1 MRSLTIV
8 ETTIRQDAEGR
19 YSLNDLH
26 RAAGGA
32 QKHQPRYFLA
42 NSQAKE
48 LISELVSES
57 DSGNPLSVQ
66 RGGKGQGTYV
76 CKELVYAYAMWISPA
91 FMLKVI
97 RAYDAAQ
104 ISVQSAWEQLR
115 ALEKED
121 AASFARASIGG
132 RFMAERRHAL
142 PAIKDRRDKL
152 SRLLQ
157 PSLQFH

>member
-1 MRSLTIV
+1 MQPLIII

-26 RAAGGA
+26 RAAGGEVRHRPGIWL
-32 QKHQPRYFLA
+32 QNDQT
-42 NSQAKE
+42 QA
-48 LISELVSES
+48 LVSEIEKDGIPS
-57 DSGNPLSVQ
+57 IF
-66 RGGKGQGTYV
+66 KKQGLGTFV

-104 ISVQSAWEQLR
+104 TSVESAWEQLR
-115 ALEKED
+115 LLEKED

-132 RFMAERRHAL
+132 KFMVERRHAL
-142 PAIKDRRDKL
+142 PAIKQKRDSL
-152 SRLLQ
+152 NRLLQ
-157 PSLQFH
+157 PSLKFH

>member
-1 MRSLTIV
+1 MHPLTII

-26 RAAGGA
+26 KAAGGK
-32 QKHQPRYFLA
+32 QRHQPRYFLA

-48 LISELVSES
+48 LIAELASEG
-57 DSGNPLSVQ
+57 DSGNPLSVH
-66 RGGKGQGTYV
+66 RGGQRQGTFV

-104 ISVQSAWEQLR
+104 TSIESAWEQMRL
-115 ALEKED
+115 LEKED

-142 PAIKDRRDKL
+142 PAINCRRDKL
-152 SRLLQ
+152 NRLLQ
-157 PSLQFH
+157 PSLKFH